1 MRQGL
6 FVKVNEDKWLKFEK
20 KLEQI
25 EHLSADELSEIYV
38 HLTEDLAFARAKY
51 ADSDLVVYLNGLT
64 LKVHNVIYRNKP
76 EKTNRLV
83 TFWTMDLPEVL
94 HSSRK
99 YLVYALLIFSVGIA
113 IGALS
118 AANDQTFVRLIL
130 GDQYVNMTLKNIENG
145 DPMAVYKQ
153 ASEGVMFL
161 GITVNNIKVSLLAF
175 AMGIFFSL
183 GTGYILFTNGVM
195 VGAFHYLFVQ
205 NGLFDETIMT
215 IWVHGTLE
223 LSAIVFAGGAGL
235 VMGHSLLFPG
245 TYPRGYS
252 FRKGAKEG
260 LKIVLSLVPFFIV
273 AGFLEGFATRHT
285 EWPFFLKLL
294 IIAISALV
302 VVFYTFVLPNLHKY
316 VRKEHSAVQA
326 A

>member
-51 ADSDLVVYLNGLT
+51 SDSDLVVYLNGLT

-118 AANDQTFVRLIL
+118 AANDHTFVRLIL
-130 GDQYVNMTLKNIENG
+130 GDQYVNMTLENIKNG

-252 FRKGAKEG
+252 FRKGAKKG
-260 LKIVLSLVPFFIV
+260 LKIVISLVPFFIV